1 MNASRTAHT
10 LGAVMSAVLVLG
22 LMYLALGERFG
33 IKPAGP
39 DAGHWTQ
46 AAEVK

>member
-1 MNASRTAHT
+1 
-10 LGAVMSAVLVLG
+10 MSAILVLG

-33 IKPAGP
+33 MKTAGP